1 MGNMVQVS
9 VVVGFV
15 LLLEG
20 PNSFYLKIDDCCYL
34 FSNAIVS
41 IFLSFAHYSMS
52 LIYTIA
58 GLVTGEKGRDFLHC
72 ADSYLGHV
80 KVRTEAPADDEQPSK
95 DWCRLQIAVLN
106 NQVCIS
112 NELCMHNEAKG
123 HLFEMRQ
130 RISSAYHVMDMN
142 ILEEF
147 ALNLQCL
154 LRTGDLAS
162 AA

>member
-1 MGNMVQVS
+1 M
-9 VVVGFV
+9 
-15 LLLEG
+15 
-20 PNSFYLKIDDCCYL
+20 
-34 FSNAIVS
+34 A
-41 IFLSFAHYSMS
+41 

-58 GLVTGEKGRDFLHC
+58 GVVTGEKGRDFLYC
-72 ADSYLGHV
+72 ADSYLDHV
-80 KVRTEAPADDEQPSK
+80 RIRTEGAPAEDDKPSK

-112 NELCMHNEAKG
+112 NELCMHSEAKG
-123 HLFEMRQ
+123 RLFEMRQ
-130 RISSAYHVMDMN
+130 RISSAYNVMDMN

-154 LRTGDLAS
+154 LRNGDIAS

>member
-1 MGNMVQVS
+1 M
-9 VVVGFV
+9 
-15 LLLEG
+15 
-20 PNSFYLKIDDCCYL
+20 
-34 FSNAIVS
+34 A
-41 IFLSFAHYSMS
+41 

-58 GLVTGEKGRDFLHC
+58 GVVTGEQGRDFLHC
-72 ADSYLGHV
+72 ADSYLGYV
-80 KVRTEAPADDEQPSK
+80 KLRTDAGGDDDKSSK

-112 NELCMHNEAKG
+112 NELCMYTEAKEQ
-123 HLFEMRQ
+123 LFEMRQ
-130 RISSAYHVMDMN
+130 RVSSAYNLMDRF

-154 LRTGDLAS
+154 LKTGDLAT